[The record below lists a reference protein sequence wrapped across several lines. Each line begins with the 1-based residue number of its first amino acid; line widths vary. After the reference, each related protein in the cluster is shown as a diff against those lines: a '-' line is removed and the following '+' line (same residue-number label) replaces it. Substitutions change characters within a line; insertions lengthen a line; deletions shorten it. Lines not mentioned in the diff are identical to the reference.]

1 MKKKTIKVKKLP
13 VPDESDLASMSLGD
27 HLEELR
33 YRLVMAI
40 AGVLLGMVI
49 CLFMGRFLL
58 DVIAEPF
65 RIAMLQV
72 GMEPQLQI
80 LEPAEKFLIYLKT
93 SLIFGIIISSP
104 WVIYHVWRFISAG
117 LYRHERKYVYYVT
130 PISAFLFITGCLFFL
145 LVIGPISLKFFL
157 GFDTGIEFVK
167 VGITLTSYINF
178 ILRLTLIF
186 GVAFQ
191 LPIAIVFAE
200 KMGLVDVEMLTSIRK
215 FVIVGL
221 LIVSAM
227 ATPPDVVSQL
237 ALAIPLYILYEGSIV
252 ACRLTRKKE

>member
-104 WVIYHVWRFISAG
+104 WAIYHVWRFISAG